1 MIEIASTLSTGKPV
15 RYEYDP
21 EGDLLEIVFRQTEA
35 TAAIELTES
44 IILRFDLATS
54 EPLSLSFIGF
64 LRLIKPAKYGAP
76 HFRLL
81 ADEWP
86 DDLQGQVSAMLD
98 AAPLNEF
105 LQIGSYIPRRARR
118 AIPLAV
124 VKQPQ
129 AFPQFVSSQ

>member
-21 EGDLLEIVFRQTEA
+21 EGDL
-35 TAAIELTES
+35 
-44 IILRFDLATS
+44 
-54 EPLSLSFIGF
+54 
-64 LRLIKPAKYGAP
+64 
-76 HFRLL
+76 
-81 ADEWP
+81 
-86 DDLQGQVSAMLD
+86 
-98 AAPLNEF
+98 EF

-129 AFPQFVSSQ
+129 ALPQFA